1 MHVGTCLAQ
10 PLLWTCPSS
19 NESDSEIN
27 YFPNIAFD
35 ETSFANS
42 VQGSPYLEPIYV
54 YRFQPVI
61 NGSCNNHIPRIEFC
75 YDISEKDGKN
85 NTGIRITILLGSIDD
100 IESTTTF
107 TGRVFIQETIETMVN
122 CNLRKQ
128 INDSVCCQS
137 VRVNVTLPTQL
148 LQQVNAFG
156 VEFPNQTLLE
166 YADSQDNRS
175 RVNTFVVNNL
185 DFLDFGSI
193 VDQHPVFMLRANG
206 EFIDRNLR
214 FLRFVIEESQSA
226 NNTVGELQLTIVI
239 ALPIVGG
246 LTIIIF
252 LSGIAVVI
260 VAIWWRKR
268 IKRKKMML
276 GKDPQNGFDNKNC

>member
-1 MHVGTCLAQ
+1 M
-10 PLLWTCPSS
+10 
-19 NESDSEIN
+19 
-27 YFPNIAFD
+27 
-35 ETSFANS
+35 
-42 VQGSPYLEPIYV
+42 

>member
-1 MHVGTCLAQ
+1 MY
-10 PLLWTCPSS
+10 P
-19 NESDSEIN
+19 
-27 YFPNIAFD
+27 
-35 ETSFANS
+35 
-42 VQGSPYLEPIYV
+42 
-54 YRFQPVI
+54 FQAVI
-61 NGSCNNHIPRIEFC
+61 NGSCNSHIPRIEFC
-75 YDISEKDGKN
+75 YDISEKDSN
-85 NTGIRITILLGSIDD
+85 NTGIQMAILLGSIDD
-100 IESTTTF
+100 MESSATTF
-107 TGRVFIQETIETMVN
+107 TARVFIQETIETIMN
-122 CNLRKQ
+122 CNLGKQ

-166 YADSQDNRS
+166 YTDSQDNRS
-175 RVNTFVVNNL
+175 RVNTFVTNGM
-185 DFLDFGSI
+185 DFLGFESN
-193 VDQHPVFMLRANG
+193 VDQQPVLVLQANG
-206 EFIDRNLR
+206 KFVDLNLR

-260 VAIWWRKR
+260 IAIWWRKR